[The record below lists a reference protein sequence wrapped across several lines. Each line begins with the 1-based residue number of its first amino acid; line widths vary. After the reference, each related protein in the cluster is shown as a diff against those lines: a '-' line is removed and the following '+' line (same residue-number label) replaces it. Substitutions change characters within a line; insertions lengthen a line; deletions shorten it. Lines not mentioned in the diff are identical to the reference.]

1 LINLP
6 HAEFGA
12 GAIFFIFFEEFP
24 AKKRSCSEGIRLD
37 GNNEIKTSQKRQKKA
52 KKREISCDC
61 ARPKSTVRL
70 ATCLKKLKHRQ
81 HLRLLAESW
90 ELMTDAISVADPETG
105 KLLYVNG
112 AWLRL
117 YGYSSGMALGS
128 AVESL
133 VNPKGLSAHLRT
145 KIWKRSL
152 RGHWCGRLLNRDAKG
167 RVFLVD
173 LSTGLVNTADGEL
186 IGLLGVGTP
195 LRGSAVTDEKINRL
209 VMHHQ
214 ETLSRELQILLESA
228 LLKDEPNANGDGKG
242 KGKGK
247 GKGHVKGI
255 KCLSQRELQVF
266 GLIGRGMGTVQIA
279 RQLKISNYTIQ
290 AHRNRI
296 REKLDIRDSAS
307 LTFRAYQWSRGQK
320 KNKAPTAK
328 KK

>member
-1 LINLP
+1 MGTTKSKQ
-6 HAEFGA
+6 AENG
-12 GAIFFIFFEEFP
+12 
-24 AKKRSCSEGIRLD
+24 KK
-37 GNNEIKTSQKRQKKA
+37 TA

-152 RGHWCGRLLNRDAKG
+152 CGHWCGRLLNRDAKG

-186 IGLLGVGTP
+186 IGLLGVCTP

-228 LLKDEPNANGDGKG
+228 LLKDEPNSNGQMQ
-242 KGKGK
+242 
-247 GKGHVKGI
+247 GI

-266 GLIGRGMGTVQIA
+266 GLIGRGMGTLQIA
-279 RQLKISNYTIQ
+279 GQLKVSQYTIQ
-290 AHRNRI
+290 AHRNKI
-296 REKLDIRDSAS
+296 RAKLDIRDSAT
-307 LTFRAYQWSRGQK
+307 LAFRAYRWWRG
-320 KNKAPTAK
+320 K
-328 KK
+328 KKKKA

>member
-12 GAIFFIFFEEFP
+12 RAIFSFY
-24 AKKRSCSEGIRLD
+24 AKNFRLKNVVIVK
-37 GNNEIKTSQKRQKKA
+37 GYVSMGTTKSKQG

-105 KLLYVNG
+105 QLLYVNG
-112 AWLRL
+112 AWRRL
-117 YGYSSGMALGS
+117 YGYSSGMALGA

-133 VNPKGLSAHLRT
+133 VNPKGLSAHLRN
-145 KIWKRSL
+145 KIRKQTL
-152 RGHWCGRLLNRDAKG
+152 HGHWCGRLLNRDVKG

-173 LSTGLVNTADGEL
+173 LSTGLVNAADGEL
-186 IGLLGVGTP
+186 IGLLGVSTP
-195 LRGSAVTDEKINRL
+195 LRGSTVTDEKINQL

-228 LLKDEPNANGDGKG
+228 LLKDEPNANGD
-242 KGKGK
+242 GKGK

-307 LTFRAYQWSRGQK
+307 LTFRAYQWSRGKK

>member
-1 LINLP
+1 M
-6 HAEFGA
+6 GTTKSKQ
-12 GAIFFIFFEEFP
+12 G
-24 AKKRSCSEGIRLD
+24 
-37 GNNEIKTSQKRQKKA
+37 KTRQNKA

-152 RGHWCGRLLNRDAKG
+152 RGHWCGRLLNRDANG

-195 LRGSAVTDEKINRL
+195 LRGSVVTDEKINRL

-214 ETLSRELQILLESA
+214 EILSRELQILLESA
-228 LLKDEPNANGDGKG
+228 LLKDEPNGNGNGNG
-242 KGKGK
+242 N
-247 GKGHVKGI
+247 GHVRGI

-266 GLIGRGMGTVQIA
+266 GLIGRGMGTLQIA
-279 RQLKISNYTIQ
+279 GQLKISQYTIQ
-290 AHRNRI
+290 AHRNKI
-296 REKLDIRDSAS
+296 RAKLDIRDSAT
-307 LTFRAYQWSRGQK
+307 LAFLAYRWSRG
-320 KNKAPTAK
+320 K
-328 KK
+328 KKKKA

>member
-1 LINLP
+1 MGTTKSKQ
-6 HAEFGA
+6 AENG
-12 GAIFFIFFEEFP
+12 
-24 AKKRSCSEGIRLD
+24 KK
-37 GNNEIKTSQKRQKKA
+37 TA

-152 RGHWCGRLLNRDAKG
+152 CGHWCGRLLNRDAKG

-195 LRGSAVTDEKINRL
+195 LRGSAVTDEKINQL

-228 LLKDEPNANGDGKG
+228 LLKDEPNSNGQMQ
-242 KGKGK
+242 
-247 GKGHVKGI
+247 GI

-266 GLIGRGMGTVQIA
+266 GLIGRGMGTAQIA

-296 REKLDIRDSAS
+296 REKLDIRDAAS
-307 LTFRAYQWSRGQK
+307 LTFRAYQWSRSK
-320 KNKAPTAK
+320 KKIKPPTAK

>member
-1 LINLP
+1 MGTTKSKQAKNSKKT
-6 HAEFGA
+6 
-12 GAIFFIFFEEFP
+12 
-24 AKKRSCSEGIRLD
+24 AKKC
-37 GNNEIKTSQKRQKKA
+37 
-52 KKREISCDC
+52 EISCDC
-61 ARPKSTVRL
+61 ARPKSTMRL

-152 RGHWCGRLLNRDAKG
+152 CGHWCGRLLNRDAKG

-173 LSTGLVNTADGEL
+173 LSTGLVNAADGEL
-186 IGLLGVGTP
+186 IGLLGVSTP
-195 LRGSAVTDEKINRL
+195 LRGSTVTDEKINQL

-242 KGKGK
+242 KGKG
-247 GKGHVKGI
+247 HVKGI

-266 GLIGRGMGTVQIA
+266 DLIGRGMGTVQIA

-296 REKLDIRDSAS
+296 REKLDIRDAAS
-307 LTFRAYQWSRGQK
+307 LTFRAYQWSRS
-320 KNKAPTAK
+320 KNKIKPPTAK

>member
-1 LINLP
+1 M
-6 HAEFGA
+6 GTTKSKQ
-12 GAIFFIFFEEFP
+12 G
-24 AKKRSCSEGIRLD
+24 
-37 GNNEIKTSQKRQKKA
+37 KTRQNKA

-81 HLRLLAESW
+81 HLRLLDESW
-90 ELMTDAISVADPETG
+90 ELMTDAISVADPETSQ
-105 KLLYVNG
+105 LLYVNG
-112 AWLRL
+112 AWRRL
-117 YGYSSGMALGS
+117 YGYSSGMALG
-128 AVESL
+128 ATVESL
-133 VNPKGLSAHLRT
+133 VNPKGLSAHLRN
-145 KIWKRSL
+145 KIRKQTL
-152 RGHWCGRLLNRDAKG
+152 HGHWCGRLLNRDAKG

-173 LSTGLVNTADGEL
+173 LSTGLVNAADGEL
-186 IGLLGVGTP
+186 IGLLGVSTP
-195 LRGSAVTDEKINRL
+195 LRGSTVTDEKINQL

-228 LLKDEPNANGDGKG
+228 LLKDEPNANGDGNSNG
-242 KGKGK
+242 QMQ
-247 GKGHVKGI
+247 GI

-296 REKLDIRDSAS
+296 REKLDIRDAAS
-307 LTFRAYQWSRGQK
+307 LTFRAYQWSRSK
-320 KNKAPTAK
+320 KKIKPPTAK

>member
-1 LINLP
+1 M
-6 HAEFGA
+6 GTTKSKQ
-12 GAIFFIFFEEFP
+12 
-24 AKKRSCSEGIRLD
+24 AKKG
-37 GNNEIKTSQKRQKKA
+37 KKKA

-117 YGYSSGMALGS
+117 YGYSSGMALG
-128 AVESL
+128 ATVESL
-133 VNPKGLSAHLRT
+133 VNPKGLSAHLRN
-145 KIWKRSL
+145 KIRNQTL
-152 RGHWCGRLLNRDAKG
+152 HGHWCGRLLNRDAKG

-173 LSTGLVNTADGEL
+173 LSTGLVNAADGEL
-186 IGLLGVGTP
+186 IGLLGVSTP
-195 LRGSAVTDEKINRL
+195 LRGSTVTDKKINQL

-214 ETLSRELQILLESA
+214 ETVSRELQILLESA
-228 LLKDEPNANGDGKG
+228 LLKDEPNSNGQMQ
-242 KGKGK
+242 
-247 GKGHVKGI
+247 GI

-266 GLIGRGMGTVQIA
+266 GLIGRGMGTAQIA

-296 REKLDIRDSAS
+296 REKLDIRDAAS
-307 LTFRAYQWSRGQK
+307 LTFRAYQWSRSK
-320 KNKAPTAK
+320 KKIKPPTAK